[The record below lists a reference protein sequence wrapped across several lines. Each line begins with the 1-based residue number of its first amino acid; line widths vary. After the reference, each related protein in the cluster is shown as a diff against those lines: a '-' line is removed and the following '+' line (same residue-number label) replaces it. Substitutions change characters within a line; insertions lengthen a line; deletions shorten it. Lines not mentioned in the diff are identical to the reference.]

1 MKPVQVLFDENL
13 LAELD
18 TDDEVKRLGRSRVLR
33 DLVASYLDERR
44 QAILDSQYVAGY
56 GGGSQVC
63 EELDGW
69 DEEGVWP
76 AK

>member
-1 MKPVQVLFDENL
+1 MKPVQVLFNEDL

-44 QAILDSQYVAGY
+44 QAILDTQYATGY

-63 EELDGW
+63 DDLDGW
-69 DEEGVWP
+69 DEEAVWP
-76 AK
+76 AE